1 MTQATGSPAFVQ
13 NQSDPRYSQFL
24 KNGQDYLEMGQTF
37 WYRYSG
43 VVELISVVGPFVHVD
58 HLPVGYQGIN

>member
-1 MTQATGSPAFVQ
+1 MGRIIS
-13 NQSDPRYSQFL
+13 